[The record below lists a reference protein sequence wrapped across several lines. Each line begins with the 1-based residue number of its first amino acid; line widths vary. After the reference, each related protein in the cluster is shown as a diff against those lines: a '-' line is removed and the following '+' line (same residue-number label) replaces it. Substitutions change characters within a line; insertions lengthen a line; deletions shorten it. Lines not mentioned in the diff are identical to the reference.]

1 VKGGRALRELII
13 DHEGKL
19 KERITDKVISEIKLS
34 EIQSYEKK
42 TLKDGT
48 KKITIYY
55 GGEQ

>member
-1 VKGGRALRELII
+1 MRELII

-19 KERITDKVISEIKLS
+19 KPEIVGKVIHELKLHDI
-34 EIQSYEKK
+34 ESYEKK

-55 GGEQ
+55 GG